1 MHKCNSIRVVILSL
15 FFLHVVINLIIVTNR
30 NTRWHW
36 LLKIIHF
43 EWGHQAAVP
52 PSGSDFQ
59 KQMCIV
65 MHKKNCVCVCV
76 VVLSK

>member
-1 MHKCNSIRVVILSL
+1 M
-15 FFLHVVINLIIVTNR
+15 
-30 NTRWHW
+30 HW
-36 LLKIIHF
+36 LLKIIRC

-65 MHKKNCVCVCV
+65 VHKKNCVCGGIVKITTVGEKFIQCLNGKALTH
-76 VVLSK
+76 VLS

>member
-1 MHKCNSIRVVILSL
+1 
-15 FFLHVVINLIIVTNR
+15 VT
-30 NTRWHW
+30 
-36 LLKIIHF
+36 L
-43 EWGHQAAVP
+43 AAVP

-65 MHKKNCVCVCV
+65 VRKKNCVCVCA